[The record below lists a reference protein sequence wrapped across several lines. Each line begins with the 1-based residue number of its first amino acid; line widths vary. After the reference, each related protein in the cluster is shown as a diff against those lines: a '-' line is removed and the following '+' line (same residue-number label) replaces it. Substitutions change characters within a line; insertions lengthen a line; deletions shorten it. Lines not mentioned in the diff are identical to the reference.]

1 MTKSSLGRNVRQE
14 KARPPFHSQEKP
26 ELINQSI
33 TRKKRRA
40 LFVVVGK
47 TGSLNFR
54 RQRFQS
60 ELTAERR

>member
-1 MTKSSLGRNVRQE
+1 MTKCSPGRNVRQK
-14 KARPPFHSQEKP
+14 KARLPFHSQEKS
-26 ELINQSI
+26 ELIKQSI

-54 RQRFQS
+54 RQRCQS
-60 ELTAERR
+60 ELTAER